1 MAKTIGALRV
11 EGDICLFLG
20 YEFDACGELVA
31 RSWEVVFTKLTEN
44 IQVSPYFDPT
54 YTRTGWI
61 GQPPVLDRHEVVT
74 IDGDVDTLRQATP

>member
-44 IQVSPYFDPT
+44 IRIYGSPRRRPSLFVPS
-54 YTRTGWI
+54 R
-61 GQPPVLDRHEVVT
+61 R
-74 IDGDVDTLRQATP
+74 